1 MSDLTTFPDAR
12 IATASEIRARKNLAV
27 QFVRFVV
34 LNLKMI
40 VMVTKGHH

>member
-1 MSDLTTFPDAR
+1 MSNLTTFSNAR
-12 IATASEIRARKNLAV
+12 MATPAEIRLRKNLVV

>member
-1 MSDLTTFPDAR
+1 MSNLTTFPNAR
-12 IATASEIRARKNLAV
+12 VATPAEIRARKNLAV
-27 QFVRFVV
+27 QFVRFIA

>member
-1 MSDLTTFPDAR
+1 MTYPQAHKPTPG
-12 IATASEIRARKNLAV
+12 EVRARKNV
-27 QFVRFVV
+27 FIQVFRFAA